1 MNTRTKIQIILDNA
15 LCTACGACCGVCPS
29 KAIIMKP
36 NTSGYLLAD
45 VAGDKCINC
54 GICYNV
60 CPSTDRNP
68 PQIEDIDIFHGKS
81 ICGYI
86 GYAADKEIRQKSQS
100 GGIVTALLCYLLER
114 KLVDGAVIN
123 TFDESTQ
130 RSRSVFAETKE
141 KIIEGCGS
149 YYTQSSVVD
158 TILKSCKGKKSA
170 AVTLGCQ
177 AESLKL
183 ISENY
188 PSIELPEYTIG
199 LVCAGQ
205 NSSHLISDLVKQS
218 GRRSNETVI
227 KVRFRDKNCGGWPGN
242 VSVHTD
248 KNTYY
253 VDKKKRHAVKPV
265 YEAYRC
271 IMCFDQMNIYS
282 DIVVGDPWGIPIE
295 DSKQGY
301 SVVIAHTEK
310 GRRLLE
316 DAMRDGAVIMDMIST
331 EKIFNGQTVDG
342 RHKTKFFTARDICRK
357 NGWQFPYNESCFE
370 DIAYQKADERSL
382 MDLAERMEY
391 TRKIYFENSKTNFE
405 KMIQAKKLNIKRRE
419 IMSYPTYYLKRCIRY
434 IIQKTHLKRS
444 R

>member
-1 MNTRTKIQIILDNA
+1 MVSKKNIRSISVNA

-29 KAIIMKP
+29 KAIIMKT

-45 VAGDKCINC
+45 VDEDKCINC

-68 PQIEDIDIFHGKS
+68 PQKEDIDIFHGKS

-86 GYAADKEIRQKSQS
+86 GYATDKEIRQKSQS

-123 TFDESTQ
+123 TFEESTQ

-177 AESLKL
+177 AESLRL
-183 ISENY
+183 INENY
-188 PSIELPEYTIG
+188 PNVELPEYVIG

-205 NSSHLISDLVKQS
+205 NSSHMISDLVKQS
-218 GRRSNETVI
+218 GCRSNETVI
-227 KVRFRDKNCGGWPGN
+227 KFRFRDKNIGGWPGN
-242 VSVHTD
+242 VSIHTD
-248 KNTYY
+248 KSIYY
-253 VDKKKRHAVKPV
+253 MDKKKRHAVKPV

-282 DIVVGDPWGIPIE
+282 DIVVGDPWGFTLG
-295 DSKQGY
+295 DSEYGY
-301 SVVIAHTEK
+301 SVVIARTEK
-310 GRRLLE
+310 GKKLLE
-316 DAMRDGAVIMDMIST
+316 EAMHDGIINMEMISVD
-331 EKIFNGQTVDG
+331 KIIKGQTVDD
-342 RHKTKFFTARDICRK
+342 RHKTKFFTSLGICKK
-357 NGWQFPYNESCFE
+357 NGWQFPYNELCFE
-370 DIAYQKADERSL
+370 DIEYQKADERSL

-391 TRKIYFENSKTNFE
+391 TRKVYFENSKDNLE
-405 KMIQAKKLNIKRRE
+405 KMVQAKKMKIKRKE
-419 IMSYPTYYLKRCIRY
+419 IISYPGNFLKRCIGY
-434 IIQKTHLKRS
+434 IMRKTHLKRS